1 MSQANP
7 YPGKGA
13 TKNNMTITQDIYKDD
28 WKNTFLKNVINRGN
42 QQTTKCIYTNEHL
55 Q

>member
-28 WKNTFLKNVINRGN
+28 
-42 QQTTKCIYTNEHL
+42 
-55 Q
+55 